1 MNNPSKDLGVIDAE
15 FQKVQAYVDH
25 GLSLAKPGGSVIV
38 VGVLGDDLVADP
50 AKRDDKTSA
59 YRWLLQALEDREDV
73 LHTVNLI
80 GDGLVHIVR
89 LL

>member
-1 MNNPSKDLGVIDAE
+1 
-15 FQKVQAYVDH
+15 
-25 GLSLAKPGGSVIV
+25 
-38 VGVLGDDLVADP
+38 VADP

-59 YRWLLQALEDREDV
+59 YRWLLKALEERDDV

-89 LL
+89 EP